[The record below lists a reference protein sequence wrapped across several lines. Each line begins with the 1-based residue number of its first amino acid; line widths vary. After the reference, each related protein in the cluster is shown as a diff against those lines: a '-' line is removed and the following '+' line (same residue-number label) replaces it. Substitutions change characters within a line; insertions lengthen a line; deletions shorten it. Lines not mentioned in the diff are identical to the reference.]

1 MKTIA
6 LRFAENFAPKIG
18 TVAAHQQILNSVG
31 YVWYGKLGNPISSKV
46 AEEILLNDK
55 PKILLIHSGKL
66 ERYWA
71 YISEVSRIVPPLNE
85 IPDYYRN
92 LSEKFNC
99 WFKITTFE
107 EAPRDIMSKC
117 YVASSNVPLTQVS
130 KHSMSPY
137 FIINVNE
144 VGNESI

>member
-1 MKTIA
+1 MRTIA
-6 LRFAENFAPKIG
+6 LRFAENFAPVIG
-18 TVAAHQQILNSVG
+18 TISAHQEIINSIG
-31 YVWYGKLGNPISSKV
+31 YVWYGKLGTPISSKV
-46 AEEILLNDK
+46 AEDIMLNNN

-71 YISEVSRIVPPLNE
+71 HISEVSRIVPPLIE
-85 IPDYYRN
+85 IPEYYRN
-92 LSEKFNC
+92 MTEKFNC
-99 WFKITTFE
+99 WFKITSFE
-107 EAPRDIMSKC
+107 EASRDIMSKC
-117 YVASSNVPLTQVS
+117 FVASSNVPLPQVS